1 MWILDSAGDFLNG
14 KRLWLR
20 PGKQYLF
27 GRTLVDDVRHAIPN
41 KSISRKHM
49 LVEVSNVEPRDGTR
63 THARTKI
70 SIADLGSSRGT
81 VVDGERIQGKIVL
94 NGDEHSIMLGHYP
107 HAFRIKWQP
116 VVLSFSFSSKEM
128 RAEDP
133 LAKVR
138 SRLES
143 LDIKT
148 IIPYVVGQTTHVVQ
162 SKRNTAKGLQAL
174 INGKYIVQDSYI
186 DALVYATTPTDLE
199 NEASASPLELDF
211 DSAWPDP
218 TEHLPPPGNEPVSRP
233 AAAFAPNPSRL
244 NVFEGYTFV
253 FGDPS
258 QFENLQAAINN
269 GQGKALLYQI
279 KDGVTTADEIVQFMR
294 SAAGTKGV
302 GAERDEPGGVVLV
315 RFRSK
320 GQYEPWSIDL
330 GNEVALATDQ
340 RVIEQR
346 EFLDAILGND
356 ASPLC
361 RSLPREEGESQAAT
375 SAAPEEPSGKAPAN
389 PPPTTSPAS
398 DVTHPVTTYKQ
409 APKARK
415 YVSKMKTFDD
425 GFDMESVPVYTPDD
439 DDQDPTVTQAMDLEP
454 IQPDE
459 PSQGLGTVEE
469 QEEDITVADLL
480 PGARAMKRRRA
491 EMGED
496 RSGSLDTH
504 IKTEVAPKPK
514 RARLDVRE
522 AARKHQQEEEEEQLR
537 QAEED
542 SHLSQDVDVEKLRN
556 LAIVEEM
563 DLPDRKPVVR
573 QDESSGR
580 WDDRWNGRKNFKRF
594 RRKGEPVNVRQRIQ
608 SVIVPLDEVTRKDF
622 GIGEHYWVSTSKTPE
637 VSRSTDQEDRQA
649 RHASSYEDRAVS
661 RSEVSIQPSATPDPD
676 PSSLESASSRR
687 RIQKRPRESL
697 DSDSDEEPR
706 FRFRRKR

>member
-1 MWILDSAGDFLNG
+1 MWILDSAGDFLSG

-27 GRTLVDDVRHAIPN
+27 GRILVDDVRHAIPN

-49 LVEVSNVEPRDGTR
+49 LIEVSSVEPRDGTR
-63 THARTKI
+63 THSRTKI
-70 SIADLGSSRGT
+70 SITDLDSSRGT
-81 VVDGERIQGKIVL
+81 VVNGEKIKGKHAL
-94 NGDEHSIMLGHYP
+94 AGDEHSILLGHYP
-107 HAFRIKWQP
+107 HALRIKWQP

-128 RAEDP
+128 RVEDP

-138 SRLES
+138 ARLES

-148 IIPYVVGQTTHVVQ
+148 IIPYLVGQTTHVVQ

-174 INGKYIVQDSYI
+174 INGKYIVQNSYI
-186 DALVYATTPTDLE
+186 DALVYATTPSDLE
-199 NEASASPLELDF
+199 NDASASPLEIDF

-218 TEHLPPPGNEPVSRP
+218 TEHLPPAGNEPISRP

-269 GQGKALLYQI
+269 GQGKALIYQI
-279 KDGVTTADEIVQFMR
+279 KDGETTAEEIVQFMR
-294 SAAGTKGV
+294 SAAGHKGV
-302 GAERDEPGGVVLV
+302 GAEREEAGGVVLV

-320 GQYEPWSIDL
+320 GEFEPWSIDL
-330 GNEVALATDQ
+330 GNEVALMTDQ

-361 RSLPREEGESQAAT
+361 RPLPREEGETQT
-375 SAAPEEPSGKAPAN
+375 STPAVPEPSRKPSTDQPVSVSPPSEEAAPATTQRPAPR
-389 PPPTTSPAS
+389 
-398 DVTHPVTTYKQ
+398 
-409 APKARK
+409 ARK
-415 YVSKMKTFDD
+415 YVSKMKAFDD

-439 DDQDPTVTQAMDLEP
+439 DGQDIPATQAMDLEP

-459 PSQGLGTVEE
+459 PSQAVSTVED
-469 QEEDITVADLL
+469 QEENDAVADLL

-496 RSGSLDTH
+496 RQGSIDARVKSEAT
-504 IKTEVAPKPK
+504 PKPK
-514 RARLDVRE
+514 RAKLDVRE
-522 AARKHQQEEEEEQLR
+522 AARKHRQEEEEEQQR

-542 SHLSQDVDVEKLRN
+542 RHLSQDVDVEKLRN

-563 DLPDRKPVVR
+563 DIPVREPVVR
-573 QDESSGR
+573 EHENSDR

-594 RRKGEPVNVRQRIQ
+594 RRKGEPLHARQRIQ
-608 SVIVPLDEVTRKDF
+608 SVIVPLEEVTRKDF
-622 GIGEHYWVSTSKTPE
+622 GIGEHYWVSTNKTPE
-637 VSRSTDQEDRQA
+637 VSQSTDHEDRELRQPST
-649 RHASSYEDRAVS
+649 REDRAAS
-661 RSEVSIQPSATPDPD
+661 RSEVSIQPSATPDPAPESQSA
-676 PSSLESASSRR
+676 PSRSRS
-687 RIQKRPRESL
+687 QKRPRETRG
-697 DSDSDEEPR
+697 SDSDEEPR